1 MTSLWRKFP
10 SGNKLTVKNFYSKTQ
25 DGIIVNNEWW
35 GATQVPLTLTLNKT
49 SLAVDPQQLSLT
61 LTTTTPFVGTI
72 GKGSM
77 ILVGKQQSVR
87 LGRLLTTGKS
97 TRAISTKTFN
107 LSTGTNLTLNKV
119 SVLLSTKTPTISLG
133 YTSSLGK
140 NTLNI
145 SYKNENISVGTI
157 AQLNKLVYTI
167 GNRPLTTR
175 LGFNTITGKSTLN
188 TSTHVLSVHL
198 GFNGTT
204 VPQAI
209 PTTPH
214 IFNVS
219 GGFVGDV
226 GLYNLLVA
234 GKTLRV
240 INTKLIYPS
249 EQIFSMTERSSNFVM
264 KPRKTFYTL
273 TDK

>member
-97 TRAISTKTFN
+97 TLALTYKQLGLSIPFVSMIQKANLLVNTKSVNTSVGNRLLLSKSNVTTSLKN
-107 LSTGTNLTLNKV
+107 LS
-119 SVLLSTKTPTISLG
+119 ISSG
-133 YTSSLGK
+133 
-140 NTLNI
+140 
-145 SYKNENISVGTI
+145 VG
-157 AQLNKLVYTI
+157 
-167 GNRPLTTR
+167 
-175 LGFNTITGKSTLN
+175 ITVGKSTLN